1 MTLPCVCLDVGS
13 GWVKAL
19 GIDAAGEPI
28 GAATHLTTPA
38 DLLGGVRAAAAAAQ
52 AVGVDRIV
60 PSGRSGWDIPLL
72 ACSSAG
78 GGLRLA
84 VVGRERLAA
93 TEAGHRVACSAG
105 ARVVHV
111 EAGELDPAGIRA
123 LRAGRPDVVLLLGG
137 SGSGGSAGGA
147 GDGSGGRGSGS
158 DGGGSAIRRPR
169 TGGSAGR
176 GGSGSGAEADRVLLA
191 NSARLARARF
201 RAPIVLAAAEPV
213 RADAAAVLASTGRT
227 VVPADAV
234 LTEPGVIVVEPAR
247 EAIVGLLGKHLVGGR
262 GSATTARFRRLA
274 RTATPS
280 AVRAGLAELVRLRA
294 GEGGSLLVI
303 DVGSSTTDVHSVRP
317 DGGWTTTVEADL
329 GMRLTA
335 PGILTEGQ
343 AQAVVDPMEADLL
356 LPTVRRL
363 AEETD
368 FLPEDSGA
376 QAEDRRLAALSAVLA
391 ARRHVRVAGA
401 ELRRAGV
408 GLVVLTGGVFRQPDS
423 AGLGAVRDTLRADA
437 DLRDLLAG
445 TPVAVDD
452 GFALAPAGLLAA
464 AGHPESARTVLDTAI
479 APYG

>member
-28 GAATHLTTPA
+28 GAATHLTTPS

-52 AVGVDRIV
+52 AVGADRII
-60 PSGRSGWDIPLL
+60 PAGRSGSDIPLL

-84 VVGRERLAA
+84 VVGRDRLAA
-93 TEAGHRVACSAG
+93 TEAGYRVACSAG

-137 SGSGGSAGGA
+137 SGTGSGT
-147 GDGSGGRGSGS
+147 GSGGG
-158 DGGGSAIRRPR
+158 DP
-169 TGGSAGR
+169 
-176 GGSGSGAEADRVLLA
+176 DRVLLA
-191 NSARLARARF
+191 NAARLARARF
-201 RAPIVLAAAEPV
+201 RAPIVLAAAEHV
-213 RADAAAVLASTGRT
+213 RAEAAALLAATGRT
-227 VVPADAV
+227 VVLSDAV

-247 EAIVGLLGKHLVGGR
+247 EAITGLLGKHLVGGR

-274 RTATPS
+274 RTATPW
-280 AVRAGLAELVRLRA
+280 AVRAGLTELVRLRA
-294 GEGGSLLVI
+294 GEDGSLLVI

-343 AQAVVDPMEADLL
+343 AQAVVDPLEADLL

-363 AEETD
+363 AEESD

-391 ARRHVRVAGA
+391 ARRHVRVVGRQ
-401 ELRRAGV
+401 LRQAGV

-423 AGLGAVRDTLRADA
+423 AGLGAVRDTLRGDVE
-437 DLRDLLAG
+437 LRDLLGG

-464 AGHPESARTVLDTAI
+464 AGHTDSARTVLDAAI
-479 APYG
+479 VPYG